1 MVDAD
6 KAGAVGEDSLDLQEV
21 DHVGYTLH
29 DLLFF
34 QDIGGVVHHLLY
46 CFPLPGALEGTG
58 CDIRYL
64 FGIIEF
70 QSLVESALGNHSKRQ
85 QFELVKLFGC

>member
-34 QDIGGVVHHLLY
+34 RTLAASCITSSTVFPSLAPSRAQDVIYATYSG
-46 CFPLPGALEGTG
+46 
-58 CDIRYL
+58 
-64 FGIIEF
+64 
-70 QSLVESALGNHSKRQ
+70 
-85 QFELVKLFGC
+85 